1 MTKNITL
8 ALLTGLLVDA
18 PLLTTAETPSNSTV
32 AVGFRGDG
40 SGIFASAAMPALDL
54 KNGKGVAWRSE
65 LPAAGNSS
73 PVILGQAVIVT
84 ADPDL
89 VIAYNQADGKELWK
103 KSIGV
108 VDGLTPEQDQQLRPL
123 LLKYVATPV
132 NQRKAVSGEIGTLVG
147 PAKSR
152 SWGPGEFGWSLPTP
166 VSDGKRV
173 YVVFYTGMV
182 AAFDAT
188 GNTIW
193 SNYLPKLR
201 VDASPILADGVLVI
215 SGRDGIRGL
224 DPATGKVRYEAPAA
238 TRATPAVWRKNG
250 ASYLIHANGL
260 VVAAA
265 DGKVLAPAPDWHQ
278 ITDASPVLAGD
289 RVIITFGHDHGAG
302 DQQVAAY
309 DLALADGKI
318 TLTEAWR
325 GTALLPNSTPEK
337 PVKRWFSRIS
347 PLVVGELLITPVPGN
362 ALFVHRLKDGKLLD
376 PVPGVAIDGQ
386 PHTFWPNPILV
397 GQTVVIPEA
406 WGKLTLLKLGG
417 TSFQVQSVE
426 AVLTHEGRR
435 PSGPRMGASPLAWG
449 STLFL
454 RTDKELIALR

>member
-1 MTKNITL
+1 MKTQAYRIGLGVAAALSLATIVWAEDLPRITHDWPAYNGPNGTYADQSKVPLLDDLSQAKL
-8 ALLTGLLVDA
+8 AWLSDHPDMGYGA
-18 PLLTTAETPSNSTV
+18 PPLTTAETPSRSTV
-32 AVGFRGDG
+32 TVGFRGDG
-40 SGIFASAAMPALDL
+40 SGIFADATLPTLDL

-65 LPAAGNSS
+65 LPAA
-73 PVILGQAVIVT
+73 
-84 ADPDL
+84 
-89 VIAYNQADGKELWK
+89 
-103 KSIGV
+103 
-108 VDGLTPEQDQQLRPL
+108 
-123 LLKYVATPV
+123 
-132 NQRKAVSGEIGTLVG
+132 
-147 PAKSR
+147 
-152 SWGPGEFGWSLPTP
+152 
-166 VSDGKRV
+166 
-173 YVVFYTGMV
+173 
-182 AAFDAT
+182 
-188 GNTIW
+188 
-193 SNYLPKLR
+193 
-201 VDASPILADGVLVI
+201 
-215 SGRDGIRGL
+215 
-224 DPATGKVRYEAPAA
+224 
-238 TRATPAVWRKNG
+238 
-250 ASYLIHANGL
+250 
-260 VVAAA
+260 
-265 DGKVLAPAPDWHQ
+265 DWHQ

-289 RVIITFGHDHGAG
+289 RVIITFGNDHGAG

-309 DLALADGKI
+309 DLALADGKV

-325 GTALLPNSTPEK
+325 GAALLPNSTPEK
-337 PVKRWFSRIS
+337 PVKRGFSRIS